1 MQVTVTFMRLRRLP
15 APRVTQFNQRSNV
28 KCSRSIITLLCT
40 VPVGLLDSSGGG
52 GGLPCG
58 LGSQLLPWG
67 LSSGGLASGLLGA
80 SHVDLSEGIS
90 DFWKYVSLKFRF

>member
-1 MQVTVTFMRLRRLP
+1 MY
-15 APRVTQFNQRSNV
+15 S
-28 KCSRSIITLLCT
+28 T

-58 LGSQLLPWG
+58 LSSQLLPWG

>member
-1 MQVTVTFMRLRRLP
+1 MKYFISCRDFYYAVVY
-15 APRVTQFNQRSNV
+15 S
-28 KCSRSIITLLCT
+28 T

-58 LGSQLLPWG
+58 LGSQLLPRG